1 MKTMK
6 EEFNDYLEN
15 KIKDYSNL
23 NTNYTNNKF
32 YLKELIE
39 NTCTDLFIEYDLN
52 YKIVHTGDLVQK
64 FYTEFGRDTFLILR
78 EQFLDYKMKKDL
90 KDKLESKLPQKQV
103 KTGVKK
109 I

>member
-1 MKTMK
+1 MNNKTMK

-15 KIKDYSNL
+15 LINNHKDYPI
-23 NTNYTNNKF
+23 F
-32 YLKELIE
+32 LKEIIDNNLP
-39 NTCTDLFIEYDLN
+39 DLFIEYDLN
-52 YKIVHTGDLVQK
+52 YKIVYTGDLVQK
-64 FYTEFGRDTFLILR
+64 FYTEFGRDYFLILR
-78 EQFLDYKMKKDL
+78 EKFLDYKMKKDL

>member
-1 MKTMK
+1 MNNKTMK
-6 EEFNDYLEN
+6 EEFNDYLEDL
-15 KIKDYSNL
+15 IKNSNV
-23 NTNYTNNKF
+23 NNEF
-32 YLKELIE
+32 FLKDLI
-39 NTCTDLFIEYDLN
+39 NNDLPNLFIEYDLN

-64 FYTEFGRDTFLILR
+64 FYTEFGRDKFLELR